1 MALLC
6 AFADRVS
13 GWLKDALVIFGRVP
27 FAFYIAHWYLI
38 RLGSMALAAYQG
50 FEPEQ
55 MMTFFFFFPRDYGIS
70 LPWVYVIWLVVLA
83 ILYPFCKWFA
93 GVKSRR
99 KDWWLSYL

>member
-1 MALLC
+1 
-6 AFADRVS
+6 
-13 GWLKDALVIFGRVP
+13 
-27 FAFYIAHWYLI
+27 
-38 RLGSMALAAYQG
+38 
-50 FEPEQ
+50 
-55 MMTFFFFFPRDYGIS
+55 MTFFFFFPKDYGVS